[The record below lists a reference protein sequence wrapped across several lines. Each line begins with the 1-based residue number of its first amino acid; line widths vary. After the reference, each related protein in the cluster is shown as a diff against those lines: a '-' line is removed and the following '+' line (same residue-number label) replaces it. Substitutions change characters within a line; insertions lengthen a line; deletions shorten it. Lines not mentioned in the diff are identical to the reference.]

1 MSAAGRE
8 TEGERHAVQIAS
20 DLHAS
25 LPVNSHVASQ
35 ASLTRGEA
43 DPGLPD
49 SRPIVTSDPNSAAKP
64 HHHTSNRAAPS
75 LRKSKSDPDSA
86 ASLRILNAVA
96 EALNSSPDVHQALER
111 TLSLVADLLGLH
123 TGWVWLI
130 DPETR
135 HYYAAVERELPPY
148 LQERVRMAGRRRCWC
163 IDDFRDGELTPTNID
178 VIECSR
184 LEPAFRGKSAALASG
199 LRYHASIPLYF
210 QDKPLGIMNLTG
222 PEWRKLTPDEL
233 QLLATIA
240 YQVGIAIERARLAED
255 ATRLARA
262 EERTR
267 LAREIH
273 DTLAQGLTAIALNI
287 EGAMHRLE
295 KHPEQ
300 ARERLERALAMA
312 RENLEDARR
321 SVLDLRSA
329 AGLEGKPLAEALRG
343 LARAFTSDTG
353 VPATVHAAN
362 VGQLPLRTELELYRI
377 AQEALTNVRKH
388 ARAHSVEVVLRRR
401 GNTLTLL
408 VRDDGQGFQRTPRLQ
423 RSQDGGTG
431 QGLVGMRERA
441 RLLEGRLQVSS
452 TPGGGTRVLAR
463 VPVGADR

>member
-1 MSAAGRE
+1 MNAERE
-8 TEGERHAVQIAS
+8 LG
-20 DLHAS
+20 
-25 LPVNSHVASQ
+25 
-35 ASLTRGEA
+35 
-43 DPGLPD
+43 
-49 SRPIVTSDPNSAAKP
+49 IV
-64 HHHTSNRAAPS
+64 
-75 LRKSKSDPDSA
+75 
-86 ASLRILNAVA
+86 NAVA
-96 EALNSSPDVHQALER
+96 AALNSSPDVRQALEA
-111 TLSLVADLLGLH
+111 TLSLVAEMLGLR
-123 TGWVWLI
+123 TGWVWLM
-130 DPETR
+130 DQET
-135 HYYAAVERELPPY
+135 HHFYAAAERELPPY

-184 LEPAFRGKSAALASG
+184 LEPAFHSKSAALAAG

-233 QLLATIA
+233 QLLSTIA

-287 EGAMHRLE
+287 EGAMHRMD
-295 KHPEQ
+295 KHPDQ
-300 ARERLERALAMA
+300 ARERLTRALAMA

-321 SVLDLRSA
+321 SVLDLRGGT
-329 AGLEGKPLAEALRG
+329 GLDGKPLAEALNG

-353 VPATVHAAN
+353 VPATVKAGN
-362 VGQLPLRTELELYRI
+362 MGSLPLRTEMELYRI

-388 ARAHSVEVVLRRR
+388 AHAHSVEISLRRR
-401 GNTLTLL
+401 GAALTLS
-408 VRDDGQGFQRTPRLQ
+408 VRDDGRGFVRATRT
-423 RSQDGGTG
+423 STTDGG
-431 QGLVGMRERA
+431 QGLIGMRERA
-441 RLLEGRLQVSS
+441 RLLGGQLRISS
-452 TPGGGTRVLAR
+452 APERGTAVIAR
-463 VPVGADR
+463 IPIDSADSEKTEA

>member
-1 MSAAGRE
+1 MHADAG
-8 TEGERHAVQIAS
+8 
-20 DLHAS
+20 
-25 LPVNSHVASQ
+25 
-35 ASLTRGEA
+35 
-43 DPGLPD
+43 
-49 SRPIVTSDPNSAAKP
+49 
-64 HHHTSNRAAPS
+64 
-75 LRKSKSDPDSA
+75 SDPDSA
-86 ASLRILNAVA
+86 ASLRIVKAVA
-96 EALNSSPDVHQALER
+96 EALNSSPDVRQALER
-111 TLSLVADLLGLH
+111 TLSLVADLLGLR
-123 TGWVWLI
+123 TGWVWLM

-135 HYYAAVERELPPY
+135 HFYAAAEQELPPY

-184 LEPAFRGKSAALASG
+184 LEPAFRGKSAALAAG

-222 PEWRKLTPDEL
+222 PEWRKLTGDEL
-233 QLLATIA
+233 QLLSTIA

-287 EGAMHRLE
+287 EGAMHRLD
-295 KHPEQ
+295 KHPDQ

-321 SVLDLRSA
+321 SVLDLRGA
-329 AGLEGKPLAEALRG
+329 ADLKGKPLAEALQG
-343 LARAFTSDTG
+343 LARAFTYDTG
-353 VPATVHAAN
+353 VAASVRVTN
-362 VGQLPLRTELELYRI
+362 VESLPLHTELELYRI

-388 ARAHSVEVVLRRR
+388 ARARSVVIALRRR
-401 GNTLTLL
+401 GEVLSLSIK
-408 VRDDGQGFQRTPRLQ
+408 DDGHGFVRGVQ
-423 RSQDGGTG
+423 SAAAKGDGSG
-431 QGLVGMRERA
+431 QGIVGMRERA
-441 RLLEGRLQVSS
+441 RLLGGRLEISS
-452 TPGGGTRVLAR
+452 APDKGTSVLAR
-463 VPVGADR
+463 VPLAEAAA